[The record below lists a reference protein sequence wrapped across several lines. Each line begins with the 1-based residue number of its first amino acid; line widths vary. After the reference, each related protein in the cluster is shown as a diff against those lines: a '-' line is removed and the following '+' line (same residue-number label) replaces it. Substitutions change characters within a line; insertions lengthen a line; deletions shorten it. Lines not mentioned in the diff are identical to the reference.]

1 MAGPE
6 GTTIRIDLRV
16 AAPALLLGLIILVII
31 FVELCGKTDLGPF
44 PQGTP
49 FVEGPTSTPAPT
61 FTPGP
66 SPTESPAEATATQEN
81 AAAGSD
87 RDEVRVRDLTTIK
100 QALEDYKQ
108 KRGNYPNTGG
118 GIQSLCAFTEFDKGC
133 ALEEVLDPIPSDPL
147 GDPGENGYWLKSD
160 GKTYVVYAQRESELF
175 VQSGPDLFAPC
186 DEHPDHLKDF
196 RSVFCVRSP

>member
-16 AAPALLLGLIILVII
+16 AAPFLVLGLVILAIIVS
-31 FVELCGKTDLGPF
+31 ELCGKTKVEPL

-66 SPTESPAEATATQEN
+66 SPTESPAEATATQ
-81 AAAGSD
+81 ASSAAGSD
-87 RDEVRVRDLTTIK
+87 RDEVRVRDLGRIR
-100 QALEDYKQ
+100 QALADYKEEH
-108 KRGNYPNTGG
+108 GNYPSTGG

-133 ALEEVLDPIPSDPL
+133 ALEEVLDTIPVDPL
-147 GDPGENGYWLKSD
+147 GDPGKNGYWLASD
-160 GKTYVVYAQRESELF
+160 GRTYVVYAQRESELF
-175 VQSGPDLFAPC
+175 VQSGPDLSAPC
-186 DEHPDHLKDF
+186 DEHPDHLRAF
-196 RSVFCVRSP
+196 RSIFCVRSP